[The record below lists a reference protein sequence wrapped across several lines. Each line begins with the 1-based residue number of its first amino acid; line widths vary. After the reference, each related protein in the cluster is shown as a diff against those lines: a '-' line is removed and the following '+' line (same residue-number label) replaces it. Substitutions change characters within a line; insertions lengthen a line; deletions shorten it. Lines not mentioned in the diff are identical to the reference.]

1 VAPVDLDLL
10 AASLRVDSGDLGAF
24 VESLAVKLEDMLPGR
39 VTVIRGRGR
48 LLGPKLVQRISLDAG
63 GQRLEL
69 LRGAGDVIQM
79 RCSRVS
85 GGIVLKSE
93 VLDTDGWLGALS
105 EALSAEAERSQQT
118 RQALERLLL
127 N

>member
-1 VAPVDLDLL
+1 VTPVDLDLL
-10 AASLRVDSGDLGAF
+10 AASLRVDSGDLSAF
-24 VESLAVKLEDMLPGR
+24 VESLAAKLEAVLPGR
-39 VTVIRGRGR
+39 AKVTRVRQG
-48 LLGPKLVQRISLDAG
+48 LFGPKLVRKIALDAG
-63 GQRLEL
+63 DQRLEL
-69 LRGAGDVIQM
+69 LRGDGDAIQT

-93 VLDTDGWLGALS
+93 VLDTDAWLAALS
-105 EALSAEAERSQQT
+105 EALSAEAERSQQA

>member
-1 VAPVDLDLL
+1 VTPVDLDLL

-69 LRGAGDVIQM
+69 LRGAGDVIHM

-93 VLDTDGWLGALS
+93 VLDTDGWLAALS